1 MMKNTKEINQSLK
14 KYYIGQLSR
23 SDIITIAQG
32 YLNQN
37 IADKNLKNI
46 LELLTQSSVVNNYD
60 YKKVEEI
67 RLKIWPYLE
76 NIKVEPTQERSTKF
90 LYQEIRNMKFENQN
104 TFKQEYTQTLNF
116 LIKEYLKDE
125 MSEHYLIELVNT
137 ISFSN
142 NYTKIVVYEFTDLI
156 STIIDIVDYE
166 YYYLYDIESP
176 RKALWNLEE
185 QLHTYLT
192 TTNTPI
198 SQ

>member
-1 MMKNTKEINQSLK
+1 MKNTKEIQQNLK

-60 YKKVEEI
+60 YKRIEEI
-67 RLKIWPYLE
+67 RLQIWPYLE
-76 NIKVEPTQERSTKF
+76 NIEAEPKQEISTKF
-90 LYQEIRNMKFENQN
+90 LYQEVKNKKFEDPN
-104 TFKQEYTQTLNF
+104 TFKQEYSKTLNF
-116 LIKEYLKDE
+116 LIKEYLKDG

-142 NYTKIVVYEFTDLI
+142 NYTKIVVFEFTDLI

-166 YYYLYDIESP
+166 YYYLFDIESP
-176 RKALWNLEE
+176 KKALWNLEE
-185 QLHTYLT
+185 QLHKYLT